1 MSLLCGVYVY
11 GSPHKI
17 DINGDKP
24 DETSRNRMSI
34 SVPFP
39 TTATSTASCRFS
51 AGSAAACQPGF
62 CWDSQNCSPQYHH
75 DFLGSC
81 RAHCGSHRFV
91 CGFRCFR
98 SQPNLTV
105 SGSGSQIF
113 GQQASSGRRG
123 VQTLETPRRTVFM
136 SNFGMRME
144 STTQQTKDGNAQK
157 VRPSCMMTRD
167 A

>member
-1 MSLLCGVYVY
+1 MWRSTAGGPRPSAL
-11 GSPHKI
+11 
-17 DINGDKP
+17 
-24 DETSRNRMSI
+24 
-34 SVPFP
+34 
-39 TTATSTASCRFS
+39 ATSTASCRFS

-62 CWDSQNCSPQYHH
+62 CWDSQNCSPQCHR

-123 VQTLETPRRTVFM
+123 VQTLETPAKVISKLFGRR
-136 SNFGMRME
+136 
-144 STTQQTKDGNAQK
+144 DQK
-157 VRPSCMMTRD
+157 YRNKKMLPAARGCGRRSLASRSQRYPLELFAGSLNRGV
-167 A
+167 